1 MLLGGEGT
9 EGLHVV
15 VCARSGD
22 IDPGC
27 EWIRYTWAEDCR
39 DKQVC
44 WQLKNLTALYIRR
57 EEGNTPPYSIAGEK
71 FLDRQKRNLLLEL
84 WLAEP
89 NTSKQGGFP

>member
-1 MLLGGEGT
+1 MDDVIAKLNN
-9 EGLHVV
+9 V
-15 VCARSGD
+15 
-22 IDPGC
+22 
-27 EWIRYTWAEDCR
+27 
-39 DKQVC
+39 
-44 WQLKNLTALYIRR
+44 TALYIRR